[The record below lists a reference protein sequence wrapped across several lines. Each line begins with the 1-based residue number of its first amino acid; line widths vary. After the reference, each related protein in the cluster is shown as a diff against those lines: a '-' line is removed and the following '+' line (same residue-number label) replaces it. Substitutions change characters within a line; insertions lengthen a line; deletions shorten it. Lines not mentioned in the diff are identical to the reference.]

1 MKNILLA
8 LLLTLPYF
16 LTAQEKLKETE
27 SAITDV
33 RVFAAGAQVQR
44 EATVKLDKGINRVV
58 FLGVT
63 KNLDPGSIQIKVG
76 EGVTILSVS
85 HRETILQNPKKAPI
99 IKMLEDSVK
108 HLETEILKEN
118 NNQFVFRQ
126 MEDVLMQNKSIKG
139 DKGVNLIDLEDVIEL
154 YRTKLTQIKKGL
166 LESESYSLRLLE
178 RIAVLKKQL
187 EEFRSSNRQPV
198 YEVIAVL
205 SANNSRNEKISLG
218 YYANGAAWQ
227 PYYDIRVSDVV
238 SPITLQYKAE
248 VRNNTGEN
256 WDNVNLSLSTG
267 NPNLSGYAP
276 TLRPTYLI
284 FQQENRMQEVAI
296 IEKRKAEQ
304 NDEKLKN
311 TGIAYYLDGVRLT
324 NNKIEAIDQT
334 TTVEFPIATPVN
346 VAANNQAQLLDI
358 SSHQVSGLFE
368 HVSIPKLDPTAYLRA
383 KVTGWE
389 ELNLL
394 SGYAN
399 IFFEESFIGKTFINP
414 ELTVDTLF
422 LSLGRDN
429 RITVSREK
437 LKNFTNKNLIGSK
450 IRQQQV
456 YEISV
461 RNNKK
466 ETINIE
472 IQDQIPLSTIKD
484 IEVEEVE
491 VSGGVWDKESGKV
504 SWKKSIT
511 PGETIKIR
519 ISLTIRYPKDKV
531 VVGL

>member
-1 MKNILLA
+1 
-8 LLLTLPYF
+8 
-16 LTAQEKLKETE
+16 
-27 SAITDV
+27 
-33 RVFAAGAQVQR
+33 
-44 EATVKLDKGINRVV
+44 
-58 FLGVT
+58 
-63 KNLDPGSIQIKVG
+63 
-76 EGVTILSVS
+76 
-85 HRETILQNPKKAPI
+85 
-99 IKMLEDSVK
+99 
-108 HLETEILKEN
+108 
-118 NNQFVFRQ
+118 
-126 MEDVLMQNKSIKG
+126 
-139 DKGVNLIDLEDVIEL
+139 
-154 YRTKLTQIKKGL
+154 
-166 LESESYSLRLLE
+166 
-178 RIAVLKKQL
+178 
-187 EEFRSSNRQPV
+187 
-198 YEVIAVL
+198 
-205 SANNSRNEKISLG
+205 
-218 YYANGAAWQ
+218 
-227 PYYDIRVSDVV
+227 
-238 SPITLQYKAE
+238 

-276 TLRPTYLI
+276 TLRPAYLI
-284 FQQENRMQEVAI
+284 FQQENRLQEVAI
-296 IEKRKAEQ
+296 RSYKEPKIRADNNGGQ
-304 NDEKLKN
+304 DFNVSSSSDKN
-311 TGIAYYLDGVRLT
+311 EET
-324 NNKIEAIDQT
+324 NVVDNTI
-334 TTVEFPIATPVN
+334 TVLFELATPVN

-358 SSHQVSGLFE
+358 SSHQVNGLFE

-472 IQDQIPLSTIKD
+472 IQDQIPLSTTKD

-504 SWKKSIT
+504 SWKKSIA

>member
-1 MKNILLA
+1 MKNILLG
-8 LLLTLPYF
+8 LLLTIPYF
-16 LTAQEKLKETE
+16 LFAQEKLKETE
-27 SAITDV
+27 SEITDV
-33 RVFAAGAQVQR
+33 KVFAEGAQVQR

-58 FLGVT
+58 FLGIT
-63 KNLDPGSIQIKVG
+63 KNLDPSSIQIKVG
-76 EGVTILSVS
+76 QGVTILSVS

-118 NNQFVFRQ
+118 NHQFVFRQ

-166 LESESYSLRLLE
+166 LESESNTVRLNE
-178 RIAVLKKQL
+178 RMAVLKKQL

-198 YEVIAVL
+198 YEVITVL

-227 PYYDIRVSDVV
+227 PYYDIRVTDVI
-238 SPITLQYKAE
+238 SPIILQYKAE

-276 TLRPTYLI
+276 TLSPAYLI
-284 FQQENRMQEVAI
+284 FQQENRMQEVVISLDRKSKIRADNNS
-296 IEKRKAEQ
+296 EDDFDGYKRSKYEDTKVTD
-304 NDEKLKN
+304 NS
-311 TGIAYYLDGVRLT
+311 
-324 NNKIEAIDQT
+324 
-334 TTVEFPIATPVN
+334 TTVLFELTTPVN
-346 VAANNQAQLLDI
+346 IAANNQAQLLDI
-358 SSHQVSGLFE
+358 SSHQVNGLFE

-472 IQDQIPLSTIKD
+472 IQDQIPLSTTKD

-491 VSGGVWDKESGKV
+491 VSDGVWDKESGKV
-504 SWKKSIT
+504 SWKKSIA

>member
-1 MKNILLA
+1 
-8 LLLTLPYF
+8 
-16 LTAQEKLKETE
+16 
-27 SAITDV
+27 
-33 RVFAAGAQVQR
+33 VQR

-63 KNLDPGSIQIKVG
+63 KNLDPSSIQIKVG

-108 HLETEILKEN
+108 HLETELLKEN

-166 LESESYSLRLLE
+166 LESESYTLRLHE

-218 YYANGAAWQ
+218 YYAHGAAWQ

-284 FQQENRMQEVAI
+284 FQQENRLQEVAI
-296 IEKRKAEQ
+296 RSYKEPKIRA
-304 NDEKLKN
+304 D
-311 TGIAYYLDGVRLT
+311 
-324 NNKIEAIDQT
+324 NNGGQDFDASSSRDKYEGTKVVDNT
-334 TTVEFPIATPVN
+334 TTVLFELATPVN

-358 SSHQVSGLFE
+358 SSHQVNGLFE

-472 IQDQIPLSTIKD
+472 IQDQIPLSIIKD

-504 SWKKSIT
+504 SWKKSIA